1 MAVEAAELTPIKSIV
16 GGLGVSVVRDDAVVS
31 CLWRLVRGDDGANI
45 LAPSA
50 LWHASWYL
58 SLHLCHALLCLS
70 QVYLV
75 VVILIILSGATTDHS
90 KEHFALLLRSWAV
103 RA

>member
-31 CLWRLVRGDDGANI
+31 CLWRLVRGDDGAHI
-45 LAPSA
+45 LAPVA
-50 LWHASWYL
+50 LWHASWHL

-75 VVILIILSGATTDHS
+75 VIILIILSGATTDHS
-90 KEHFALLLRSWAV
+90 KEHFALLLRSWTVGA
-103 RA
+103 